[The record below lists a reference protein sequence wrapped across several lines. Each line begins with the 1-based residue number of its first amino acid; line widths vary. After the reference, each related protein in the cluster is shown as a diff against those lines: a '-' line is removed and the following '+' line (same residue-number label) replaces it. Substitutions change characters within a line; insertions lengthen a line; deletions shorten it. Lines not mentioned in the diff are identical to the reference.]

1 MYTVVLVDDE
11 KGIIDGLKVIMRRY
25 LPTCE
30 VIGCAYDGEEG
41 FRTIVELRPDIVIT
55 DIRML
60 RSDGLDMIE
69 RLTRGGSDSK
79 FIILSGY
86 SEFEYA
92 RRIMRSGV
100 KYYLSKPI
108 EETELQNCVNELIQE
123 IEVDR
128 RDERENKQTAGSGA
142 GQPSLYETEMPKRKD
157 VISEIKQYVTE
168 NFDRNISL
176 ADLSNR
182 FFINLHYLSQLF
194 KEKTGQTYLEY
205 LTQVRISRS
214 KDLLASSD
222 LKIYEICKR
231 VGYSD
236 SAHFSKVFEKAVG
249 CKPSDFRK
257 MHTEEHRS

>member
-1 MYTVVLVDDE
+1 MYSVVLIDDE

-25 LPTCE
+25 LPICE
-30 VIGCAYDGEEG
+30 VIGCANDGMEG
-41 FRTIVELRPDIVIT
+41 FSTVIELRPDIVIT

-69 RLTRGGSDSK
+69 RLTREGSASK

-92 RRIMRSGV
+92 RRGMRSGV

-108 EETELQNCVNELIQE
+108 EETELQDCVNKLIQE
-123 IEVDR
+123 IEADR
-128 RDERENKQTAGSGA
+128 TNERTPSPVAGE
-142 GQPSLYETEMPKRKD
+142 PSLDEKDIPKRKD
-157 VISEIKQYVTE
+157 VISEIKQYVSE
-168 NFDRNISL
+168 NFERNISL

-205 LTQVRISRS
+205 LTQVRIARS
-214 KDLLASSD
+214 KELLAGSD
-222 LKIYEICKR
+222 LKIYEICQR

-236 SAHFSKVFEKAVG
+236 STYFSKVFEKTVG
-249 CKPSDFRK
+249 CKPSDYRK
-257 MHTEEHRS
+257 MHAVEHRS